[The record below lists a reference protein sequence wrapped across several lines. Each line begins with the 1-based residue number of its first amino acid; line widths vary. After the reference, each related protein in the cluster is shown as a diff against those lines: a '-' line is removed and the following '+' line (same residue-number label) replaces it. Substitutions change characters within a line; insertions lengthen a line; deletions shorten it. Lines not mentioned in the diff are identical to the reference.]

1 MNKLIILVRMAV
13 KGQNFTDLSHEERV
27 NAIITWKNRNK
38 ISRLKSITVNFLING
53 CKVVKSCIDK
63 KV

>member
-1 MNKLIILVRMAV
+1 MAV